1 MKRHWRIGLVLLLV
15 FGGLVAYVTKRERL
29 EIAGNWARLKVG
41 HRYTV
46 ADRLT
51 QFGAA
56 AEARMR
62 LRFAAAGVAYPP
74 KAVAL
79 LALKSERMLELHAQG
94 ATSDE
99 WRLVHRYPVLGASG
113 TLGPKLREGDL
124 QVPEG
129 VYRVT
134 FLNPNSLFH
143 VSLRLDYPNTFD
155 KAMGVRDGR
164 GDLGGDIMIH
174 GKSSSIGCLAMG
186 DEVAEELFTLA
197 ARIGMANVEVVI
209 APTDFRV
216 RKADGPATPTWLPEL
231 YGKLATRMKHL
242 SAR

>member
-1 MKRHWRIGLVLLLV
+1 MKRNWRIALVLLLLA
-15 FGGLVAYVTKRERL
+15 GGLIAYTFHRERL
-29 EIAGNWARLKVG
+29 EIFGNWARLKVDR
-41 HRYTV
+41 RYSV
-46 ADRLT
+46 AERLE

-62 LRFAAAGVAYPP
+62 PRFIAARVPYPP

-79 LALKSERMLELHAQG
+79 LAIKSERALELHAQD
-94 ATSDE
+94 AASDT

-129 VYRVT
+129 IYRVT

-143 VSLRLDYPNTFD
+143 VSLRLDYPNAFD
-155 KAMGVRDGR
+155 KAMGARDGR
-164 GDLGGDIMIH
+164 RDLGSDIMIH

-186 DEVAEELFTLA
+186 DAVAEELFTLA